1 MSIVSHLTLY
11 QMYHFSY
18 IIFRAEP
25 KRNGNSNSVPV
36 EVKRSPPYGR
46 AHGRTKVI
54 SGKKK
59 EPLLQLH
66 PKQSP
71 QQASP
76 YDKRSPPSTSTNK
89 YVSNV

>member
-1 MSIVSHLTLY
+1 MSTISCTL
-11 QMYHFSY
+11 SNISC

-25 KRNGNSNSVPV
+25 KRNGNSNGNSAPV

-89 YVSNV
+89 YVSNI